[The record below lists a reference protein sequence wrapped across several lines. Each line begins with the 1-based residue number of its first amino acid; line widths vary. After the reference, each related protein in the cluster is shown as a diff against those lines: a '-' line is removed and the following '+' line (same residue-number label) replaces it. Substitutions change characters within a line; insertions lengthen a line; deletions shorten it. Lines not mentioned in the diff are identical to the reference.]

1 MGEFRVSTMG
11 GRPVDPCRTRPMPVG
26 SMQDVAGDRINVWH
40 NSLLDS
46 VEFGLARVVE
56 ATSDAW
62 NGQTSHAAPVRLPRN
77 TRLEFDGDS
86 RPDSAA
92 RRMPAGHLLG
102 DDRRFDPE
110 HEPQLPVLLP
120 PGRCRVRQTSMV
132 RKGLCLWRILD
143 KCLANVTTPMRRRS
157 LDLFLF
163 HSRAHSC
170 PWIGM
175 RLRTGCLSLTI
186 HWVAWPVEHHVDIH
200 QRRASHLEGH
210 KLQFA
215 LPGCLTELSRH
226 LLQVRQL

>member
-110 HEPQLPVLLP
+110 HEPQLP
-120 PGRCRVRQTSMV
+120 G
-132 RKGLCLWRILD
+132 
-143 KCLANVTTPMRRRS
+143 
-157 LDLFLF
+157 
-163 HSRAHSC
+163 
-170 PWIGM
+170 
-175 RLRTGCLSLTI
+175 
-186 HWVAWPVEHHVDIH
+186 
-200 QRRASHLEGH
+200 
-210 KLQFA
+210 
-215 LPGCLTELSRH
+215 
-226 LLQVRQL
+226 LLQGASDFDGPERTVFVEDLGQVSRERDHANASAEFGLVSVPFQGTQLSMDWDAVAHGVPQLDDPLGCMASRTPC